1 MRISASVGTQGA
13 LIEDLLNEHIG
24 RQTTWHVGGIP
35 LHQAKFGSPPFV
47 EGAMIRASEGSSPP
61 AEPAPLRIT
70 CTEGFAA
77 GTNFPV
83 RRGSFTMGRDLTDIS
98 LSNPHLPP
106 FAATLNVTDQ
116 HAVFRPADQKPV
128 TKLACGEIITVNGS
142 RLELEDW
149 TTKRPLSVSHLPLP
163 AQDLRF
169 ASDSEGRKILLF
181 TSLVPILFGVVTAL
195 VWNMWFMLL
204 FGCLSSI
211 VTLAHWWAKGRGKG
225 RDRKLFAEAR
235 SRELNSI
242 ARLVPPIGARIA
254 EVVVRLES
262 STEWS
267 RSPPSPRG
275 RRPHETSAQELWV
288 RWGRGPRA
296 LHISDRFSS
305 PTYTAQNMPVLTSL
319 RVPHLLLMSTDGRD
333 DGMATLLAH
342 LLVDGLP
349 LEWAA
354 CPADC
359 DICREFSR
367 RWGQLVNF
375 SDDSAPS
382 LSNPPVSLVCAN
394 RFTLENGPGMIVF
407 IGLDS
412 PRLSPPAAWDGILVS
427 PSPDGLVIRPE
438 GTAKDG
444 CIGAVSGVGLTCSA
458 PDIPPLDLLE
468 ILVHVNRSLV
478 PVNRSVTSCR
488 LSTREDLAIETASD
502 RWSLSRKDAALMVD
516 FGKDAKSGK
525 LLSYDLNEI
534 GPHCVVA
541 GTTGSGKSEFLRG
554 ILTSLALRYPPDRI
568 GFILID
574 FKGGTSFGPVARLP
588 HVHSALSDLDE
599 PVILRGLAFI
609 EAEIRRRESLFADV
623 KAHSWPEYTKGF
635 RGDSGTKRC
644 PLPEI
649 LVAVDEF
656 RILVD
661 TFPTAMDRLMHI
673 AAAGRSLGIHL
684 VMSTQRPQGAISSDI
699 RANVSVNVCFR
710 VASEPESVGVIG
722 TPQAA
727 ELPATS
733 PGTGY
738 VSVAGAV
745 LHFHAIHVDAL
756 PRTPPLKPLRI
767 PRSSHQE
774 VGSGRTGKTSASTDS
789 ILGEH
794 IAEFTERVRMIES
807 GSTAPVIPPRLDN
820 RISRFSDPHMVAGS
834 MATVHSPGLYLGHG
848 EIPRRAWQGPVLWT
862 GRELGALEVV
872 GPVQRQLSF
881 ATRLLMSAATA
892 NQPIYAISCDP
903 ELHLTITKASTAGLD
918 IRGAADLAD
927 PLFVVEVLTELIRT
941 PRSSPS
947 NPVLVII
954 QGTDRLLESFVA
966 FGYDLAKN
974 IQDLVV
980 AHGAHWNLALLG
992 GKRLP
997 PDIRQY
1003 CPAKIFAQDS
1013 DSNEFRLSHPR
1024 ESAEL
1029 LDDLWICEG
1038 TMTRNRGPLGLLPP
1052 SRNATRD
1059 LTDLVR
1065 AKQES
1070 DSTKRRPI
1078 APVVN
1083 LPMMRRPRP
1092 KLTWCLPD
1100 HRGSRVRVTDPEPY
1114 PAGPG
1119 QKPGIELLVGVSS
1132 PLPKECRAL
1141 AVPGEAL
1148 ALVYASRTT
1157 EEQLL
1162 DVLTN
1167 FNPHLGWRI
1176 FEAGNNPMASGL
1188 GQVLEHTPA
1197 GSGSNV
1203 AVVRDVP
1210 SWPLAE
1216 MDRVD
1221 EIVHS
1226 HRLAILSFPMG
1237 SPATIT
1243 CRWAESIR
1251 SSTSAI
1257 FAGPIQNGSCG
1268 FRPEPTPPYKLRLDE
1283 DEGLVLSHGT
1293 WERFKIPRMARS
1305 SRRPRHAEAELSLA
1319 ESVRSQKMVL
1329 DSGAEQQ
1336 HTDKYSVQDGNGH
1349 E

>member
-1 MRISASVGTQGA
+1 MRVSASVGTQGE
-13 LIEDLLNEHIG
+13 LIEELLNEHIG
-24 RQTTWHVGGIP
+24 RRLTWHVGGIP
-35 LHQAKFGSPPFV
+35 LHQAKFGTPPFI
-47 EGAMIRASEGSSPP
+47 EGAMIRASEGSSLP
-61 AEPAPLRIT
+61 AEAAPLRIT

-77 GTNFPV
+77 GTSSPIG
-83 RRGSFTMGRDLTDIS
+83 RGTYTVGRDLADIS

-106 FAATLNVTDQ
+106 FAAILNVTDQ
-116 HAVFRPADQKPV
+116 HVVFRPANRRPV
-128 TKLACGEIITVNGS
+128 TKLACGETITVNGS
-142 RLELEDW
+142 RLELEES
-149 TTKRPLSVSHLPLP
+149 TRKRPLSVSYLPLP
-163 AQDLRF
+163 KQDLRL
-169 ASDSEGRKILLF
+169 ASHSEGWKTLLV
-181 TSLVPILFGVVTAL
+181 TGLLPILFGMVTAL

-204 FGCLSSI
+204 FGCMSSI
-211 VTLAHWWAKGRGKG
+211 VSLAHWWTKGRGKT
-225 RDRKLFAEAR
+225 RHRKLFGEAR
-235 SRELNSI
+235 SRELDSI

-254 EVVVRLES
+254 EVIVRLES
-262 STEWS
+262 PTAWS
-267 RSPPSPRG
+267 RSPPSPLG
-275 RRPHETSAQELWV
+275 GLPYETTSQELWV
-288 RWGRGPRA
+288 RWGRGPRV

-305 PTYTAQNMPVLTSL
+305 PTCTAQNMPLLTSL
-319 RVPHLLLMSTDGRD
+319 RVPHLLLMSTDGRE

-342 LLVDGLP
+342 LLVDGLS
-349 LEWAA
+349 LEWAG
-354 CPADC
+354 CPEDC

-367 RWGQLVNF
+367 RWGQVVTVSVDGAPLF
-375 SDDSAPS
+375 SSS
-382 LSNPPVSLVCAN
+382 PVSLVCAN
-394 RFTLENGPGMIVF
+394 RFRVENGPGMVVF

-412 PRLSPPAAWDGILVS
+412 SHLLPPAEWGGILIS

-438 GTAKDG
+438 DAAKDG
-444 CIGAVSGVGLTCSA
+444 CIGTASGAGMICSA

-468 ILVHVNRSLV
+468 ILAHVNRSLL
-478 PVNRSVTSCR
+478 PASRHVTSCR

-502 RWSLSRKDAALMVD
+502 RWSLSRKDAALVVD
-516 FGKDAKSGK
+516 FGRETKSGK

-588 HVHSALSDLDE
+588 HVHSTLSDLDE

-609 EAEIRRRESLFADV
+609 EAEIRRRESLFADL

-635 RGDSGTKRC
+635 CGDSGAKRC

-656 RILVD
+656 RLLVD
-661 TFPTAMDRLMHI
+661 TFPTAMDRLMHV

-684 VMSTQRPQGAISSDI
+684 VMSTQRPQGAISADI
-699 RANVSVNVCFR
+699 RANVSINVCFR
-710 VASEPESVGVIG
+710 VASGPESVGVIG

-738 VSVAGAV
+738 VSVAGSV
-745 LHFHAIHVDAL
+745 LHFHALHVDAL

-767 PRSSHQE
+767 PRASRRE
-774 VGSGRTGKTSASTDS
+774 VGDVRTEKTSASTDS
-789 ILGEH
+789 ILGDH
-794 IAEFTERVRMIES
+794 IAEFTERVRRIES
-807 GSTAPVIPPRLDN
+807 DSTPPVIPPRLDN
-820 RISRFSDPHMVAGS
+820 RIARFSDPRMVAGS
-834 MATVHSPGLYLGHG
+834 MATAESQSLYLGHG

-881 ATRLLMSAATA
+881 ATRLLMSAAMA

-903 ELHLTITKASTAGLD
+903 ELHRTMTEASAAGLD

-927 PLFVVEVLTELIRT
+927 PLFVVEVLAELIRT
-941 PRSSPS
+941 PRSGPS
-947 NPVLVII
+947 NPALVIV

-974 IQDLVV
+974 IQDLMIT
-980 AHGAHWNLALLG
+980 HGAHWNLALLG

-1003 CPAKIFAQDS
+1003 CPAKICAQAS
-1013 DSNEFRLSHPR
+1013 GSNEFRLSHPR

-1029 LDDLWICEG
+1029 LDDLWVCEG
-1038 TMTRNRGPLGLLPP
+1038 TMSRNRGPLGLLPP

-1059 LTDLVR
+1059 LADLIR
-1065 AKQES
+1065 AKQDS

-1078 APVVN
+1078 APVMN
-1083 LPMMRRPRP
+1083 LPLMRRPQP

-1100 HRGSRVRVTDPEPY
+1100 HRRSSARVADPEPC

-1119 QKPGIELLVGVSS
+1119 QKPGIEILVGVSS
-1132 PLPKECRAL
+1132 PLPKECRAR

-1148 ALVYASRTT
+1148 ALVYASRTA

-1176 FEAGNNPMASGL
+1176 FETGNNPMAPGL
-1188 GQVLEHTPA
+1188 GQAQERSHA
-1197 GSGSNV
+1197 GSRPNV

-1210 SWPLAE
+1210 SWSVAE

-1226 HRLAILSFPMG
+1226 HRLTILTFPMG

-1251 SSTSAI
+1251 CATSAI

-1268 FRPEPTPPYKLRLDE
+1268 FRPEPAPPYKLRLDE
-1283 DEGLVLSHGT
+1283 DEGFLLSHGT
-1293 WERFKIPRMARS
+1293 WERFRVPRVAGS
-1305 SRRPRHAEAELSLA
+1305 SQNPRHIEAELSLA
-1319 ESVRSQKMVL
+1319 ESVRPQEVVL
-1329 DSGAEQQ
+1329 DRGAEQQ
-1336 HTDKYSVQDGNGH
+1336 DTDNYSVQDGNCH